1 MTGKLEAI
9 NVQKVFPARAGQP
22 RVMAIESLTL
32 NIHENEFA
40 VILGPTGC
48 GKSTFLYMIAG
59 FEAPTS
65 GQILLNGQPIAGP
78 GPDRGIVFQE
88 FALYP
93 WRTVLGNVKSGLEI
107 QRQPRARALAEA
119 RKYLGL
125 VGLSEFENAYPF
137 TLSGGMK
144 QRVAIAR
151 ALAYNPD
158 VLLMDEP
165 FGALDAQTRGYLI
178 GEMERIWSEER
189 KTCVY
194 VTHAIDEAI
203 LLADRI
209 FVFSARPAVLRAEV
223 KVTLPRP
230 RDPVSPAFIEYSKE
244 LFGYLEHG
252 IRHSMDSRP

>member
-1 MTGKLEAI
+1 MKPLGL
-9 NVQKVFPARAGQP
+9 
-22 RVMAIESLTL
+22 
-32 NIHENEFA
+32 
-40 VILGPTGC
+40 ILVSGPPGC

-59 FEAPTS
+59 FEHLTS
-65 GQILLNGQPIAGP
+65 GQLLLNGQFIAGP

-107 QRQPRARALAEA
+107 QRRPRAEALAVA
-119 RKYLGL
+119 RKFLKM
-125 VGLSEFENAYPF
+125 VGLLEFENAYPF

-151 ALAYNPD
+151 ALTYNPE

-178 GEMERIWSEER
+178 REMERIWAEDR

-223 KVTLPRP
+223 KVALPRP
-230 RDPVSPAFIEYSKE
+230 RDPVSSAFISYTKE
-244 LFGYLEHG
+244 LLGYLEPGIQPEHG
-252 IRHSMDSRP
+252 RA